1 MSTPNRRDG
10 SSRQKYVGAGI
21 KLVRDINNA
30 IEKQYE
36 QKCFEPDEEEIIKR
50 STMTNLESKQTKE
63 SLEMMRVVRLGS
75 YKTIK
80 EAE

>member
-36 QKCFEPDEEEIIKR
+36 KKCFEPGEEEMIKK
-50 STMTNLESKQTKE
+50 STITNLESKQTK
-63 SLEMMRVVRLGS
+63 
-75 YKTIK
+75 
-80 EAE
+80 